1 MMNSVTSYMLSTTQC
16 IPIKHRM
23 FFALHHDQD
32 SRYMAKDK
40 VHKGKWT
47 GRELPVEGVGAL
59 MTSQFI

>member
-1 MMNSVTSYMLSTTQC
+1 MTTTQC
-16 IPIKHRM
+16 ITKQTDVVTLTSRSRLPIHG
-23 FFALHHDQD
+23 Q
-32 SRYMAKDK
+32 DK